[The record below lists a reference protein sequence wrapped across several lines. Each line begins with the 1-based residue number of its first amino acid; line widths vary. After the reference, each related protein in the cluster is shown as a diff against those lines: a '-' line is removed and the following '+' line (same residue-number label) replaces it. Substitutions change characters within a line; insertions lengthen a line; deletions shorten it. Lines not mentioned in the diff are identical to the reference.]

1 MPKLKKV
8 LNLRVKGTDQAI
20 KLLQA
25 LSEMNLDV
33 VADSRP
39 GAVKIRIYGSR
50 EEVESAAR
58 KIAALVGEGV

>member
-8 LNLRVKGTDQAI
+8 LNLRVKDAGHAI

-25 LSEMNLDV
+25 LSEMNIDV
-33 VADSRP
+33 VANSRP

-50 EEVESAAR
+50 EEVESAER
-58 KIAALVGEGV
+58 KIAALVEKP

>member
-1 MPKLKKV
+1 MSKLKKV
-8 LNLRVKGTDQAI
+8 LNLRVKDTSQTI

-58 KIAALVGEGV
+58 KIAALVGE

>member
-8 LNLRVKGTDQAI
+8 LNLRVKDTNQTI

-25 LSEMNLDV
+25 LNKMSLDV

-39 GAVKIRIYGSR
+39 GVVKIRIYGSR

-58 KIAALVGEGV
+58 KIAALGKG